1 MNTAAD
7 AALLARVTLSL
18 LVVVLLAV
26 IGARL
31 ARRTVLRGHGRNLQV
46 LERLPLS
53 REASLA
59 VVSVAGRGLVLGV
72 TAQGVRVLSELDG
85 ETLAQAYP
93 EPEAG
98 AVAGPGRRP
107 SRAAGRAGVARGS
120 GGVGKAGKVGRA
132 GKVGKD
138 GVAAVRVGPDGVTV
152 TRLTDDDPPVPRG
165 TGTVLDPRTWRQA
178 VQAVR
183 DLTVRRG

>member
-85 ETLAQAYP
+85 ETLARAYP
-93 EPEAG
+93 EPAPG
-98 AVAGPGRRP
+98 AAAGPDRRP
-107 SRAAGRAGVARGS
+107 TRGA
-120 GGVGKAGKVGRA
+120 GKAGKAGGTGGTERA
-132 GKVGKD
+132 GKA
-138 GVAAVRVGPDGVTV
+138 GVAGVRVGPDGVTV
-152 TRLTDDDPPVPRG
+152 TRLTDDGPPAPRGTG

>member
-93 EPEAG
+93 EPEPG
-98 AVAGPGRRP
+98 AAAGPGRRP
-107 SRAAGRAGVARGS
+107 SRVAGRAGAAGGS
-120 GGVGKAGKVGRA
+120 GRA
-132 GKVGKD
+132 GKVGRVGNPGKV
-138 GVAAVRVGPDGVTV
+138 GVAGVRVGPDGVKV
-152 TRLTDDDPPVPRG
+152 TRLTDDDPPAPHG

>member
-1 MNTAAD
+1 VNTAAD

-31 ARRTVLRGHGRNLQV
+31 ARRTVLRGRGRNLQV

-72 TAQGVRVLSELDG
+72 TSQGVRVLSELDG
-85 ETLAQAYP
+85 ETLARAYP
-93 EPEAG
+93 EPEPSAE
-98 AVAGPGRRP
+98 PPSDRRP
-107 SRAAGRAGVARGS
+107 AR
-120 GGVGKAGKVGRA
+120 
-132 GKVGKD
+132 
-138 GVAAVRVGPDGVTV
+138 AVRVGPDGVTV
-152 TRLTDDDPPVPRG
+152 TRLTDDGTPAPPRTGTRTGTPAPPRTGTRTRTG
-165 TGTVLDPRTWRQA
+165 TGSVLDPRTWRQA

>member
-85 ETLAQAYP
+85 ETLARAYP
-93 EPEAG
+93 EPEPDA
-98 AVAGPGRRP
+98 AAGPGRRP
-107 SRAAGRAGVARGS
+107 SGVAGRAGRATR
-120 GGVGKAGKVGRA
+120 ATRA
-132 GKVGKD
+132 GKAEAADRVGTA
-138 GVAAVRVGPDGVTV
+138 GVAGVRVGPDGVKV
-152 TRLTDDDPPVPRG
+152 TRLTDDVPPVPRG